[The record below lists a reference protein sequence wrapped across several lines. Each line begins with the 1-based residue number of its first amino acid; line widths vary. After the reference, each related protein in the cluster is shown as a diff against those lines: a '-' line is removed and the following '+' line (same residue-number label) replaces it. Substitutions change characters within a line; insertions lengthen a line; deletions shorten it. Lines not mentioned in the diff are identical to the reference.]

1 MRRWGFALLA
11 VLGALP
17 LGARAAEPVT
27 YLLPAPPALPAFAPW
42 VIAKQLGYYKD
53 AGYDVNFITAKGGVD
68 VAKQVGAGNA
78 PVGVALGD
86 APIIVRGN
94 GVPVKVVG
102 LMGGGALSVVVARG
116 DRGIHTLADLRGHT
130 ITVMS
135 YQEANYYAILGVL
148 ARQGMGKNDANVQA
162 VGPAGVV
169 SLVAA
174 GKADAC
180 VCTPDWEID
189 LRNLLPGTVSIPTVD
204 SFPTMAQAVVASDTV
219 IAKQPALVRAM
230 VQATLKGMQYVIAD
244 PVAAANVYAQA
255 VPDFAEK
262 HDWLVAVLTN
272 YRDRTYKGQAVP
284 GAVDPARM
292 AMLQDFYVQQ
302 QIVPQ
307 AQNLDTLYTNQFV
320 Q

>member
-169 SLVAA
+169 GLVAA

-189 LRNLLPGTVSIPTVD
+189 LRDLLPGTVSIPTVD
-204 SFPTMAQAVVASDTV
+204 SFPTMAQAVVASDEA

-230 VQATLKGMQYVIAD
+230 VQATLKGMEYVMAD
-244 PVAAANVYAQA
+244 PEAAANVYAQA

-262 HDWLVAVLTN
+262 HAWLVAVLTN
-272 YRDRTYKGQAVP
+272 YRDRTYKGQKIP

-292 AMLQDFYVQQ
+292 ATLQDFYVQQ
-302 QIVPQ
+302 QIVQ
-307 AQNLDTLYTNQFV
+307 KAQPLDSLYTNQFV
-320 Q
+320 E